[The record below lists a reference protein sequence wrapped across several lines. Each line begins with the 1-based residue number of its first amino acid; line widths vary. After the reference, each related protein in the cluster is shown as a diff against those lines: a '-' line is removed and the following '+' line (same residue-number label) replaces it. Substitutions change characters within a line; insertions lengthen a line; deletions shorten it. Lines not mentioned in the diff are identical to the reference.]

1 MNYDLPF
8 LRVRRNRALEE
19 TASIALTSMS
29 CSKVCFLNNAV
40 QGKLRNVKQMWHH
53 SVENNKK
60 ALKQTCFQ
68 EEPEKAI
75 RCQLSVGLLN
85 SAIQKGY
92 HASLFPSC
100 LFEPG
105 HPSLLKLEAF
115 CKLSGHLA
123 IRVDGMMLMV
133 KVKSRSYNDKRPCKC
148 TIRRFTNEK
157 PCCDPSGEV
166 RATWKDYFCEAAHL
180 NHRRSHRITQ
190 SVGKGRMVWS

>member
-1 MNYDLPF
+1 MKYDLPF

-29 CSKVCFLNNAV
+29 CSKMCFLNNAV

-53 SVENNKK
+53 SVENNKN

-92 HASLFPSC
+92 HASLFSSC
-100 LFEPG
+100 LFEPR
-105 HPSLLKLEAF
+105 HASIFKF
-115 CKLSGHLA
+115 WTSWDLSGH
-123 IRVDGMMLMV
+123 
-133 KVKSRSYNDKRPCKC
+133 PC
-148 TIRRFTNEK
+148 R
-157 PCCDPSGEV
+157 
-166 RATWKDYFCEAAHL
+166 WKDAD
-180 NHRRSHRITQ
+180 
-190 SVGKGRMVWS
+190 GKSKKPFIQ